1 MFRLVKSLRR
11 QGFDVD
17 RTGSG
22 HWKVSRPGVGDT
34 VIMGFSP
41 TGTAFHKTLKRLEQI
56 GYQR

>member
-1 MFRLVKSLRR
+1 MFKLVKALRR

-22 HWKVSRPGVGDT
+22 HWKVSRPGEQQ

-41 TGTAFHKTLKRLEQI
+41 TGTAFHKTLKQLERI